1 MFNTNNFLRPNG
13 MIMPYIRQKKKKLKK
28 KLWTPSGV
36 TGMALWLDALD
47 AETLALDGSAVTQ
60 WDDKSG
66 NSKNATQ
73 STASYQPAYDS
84 TDKSVNFDS
93 DYMAIP
99 NTLCKCGFAVI
110 RNANGNN
117 SNANITTLIGVSN
130 ASSYIFAGT
139 STTNFSVSIDGNSR
153 DTGDISINGGGL
165 IPGNG
170 TGTNILI
177 TGYVPFPT
185 HNEPDEIYWQ
195 INTSRTFQRIGRTNL
210 DTSNAKCDFH
220 EILLFSSY
228 PSESDR
234 QKIEGYLA
242 HRWGFASK
250 LPSGHPYKSAAPTE
264 D

>member
-13 MIMPYIRQKKKKLKK
+13 MIMPYIRQKKK

-93 DYMAIP
+93 DYMSIP
-99 NTLCKCGFAVI
+99 DVSCKCGFAVI
-110 RNANGNN
+110 RNANGNAG
-117 SNANITTLIGVSN
+117 NASVTTLIGVSN
-130 ASSYIFAGT
+130 SSSFIFART
-139 STTNFSVSIDGNSR
+139 STADYSVSIDGDGKDS
-153 DTGDISINGGGL
+153 GDISINGGGL
-165 IPGNG
+165 IPGDG
-170 TGTNILI
+170 TGTNISI

-185 HNEPDEIYWQ
+185 HNESDEIYWQ
-195 INTSRTFQRIGRTNL
+195 INNSRTFQNIGRTNN
-210 DTSNAKCDFH
+210 DASNAKCDFH

-250 LPSGHPYKSAAPTE
+250 LPSGHPYKSAAPME